1 VFLASILGNMIPF
14 FPVPYLFIVGIVASQ
29 NPGLGLVPIATLAA
43 LGAAIGK
50 FTIYAVGYGTSQM
63 LKGKRARFESLRK
76 LLGGS
81 AFLAAFLFAA
91 SPFPDDIIF
100 IPLGVM
106 RYSPVKTF
114 ISLLSGKFVFALAI
128 AYLFRS
134 ATGLVDLFLGGSPI
148 TVSASIGVFI
158 LISVLM
164 LRIDWERV
172 LDERKQRGLFRGLLR
187 AAWQSVRPKKTD
199 KTPPVESKPPPSPPS
214 G

>member
-1 VFLASILGNMIPF
+1 M
-14 FPVPYLFIVGIVASQ
+14 
-29 NPGLGLVPIATLAA
+29 
-43 LGAAIGK
+43 
-50 FTIYAVGYGTSQM
+50 
-63 LKGKRARFESLRK
+63 
-76 LLGGS
+76 
-81 AFLAAFLFAA
+81 
-91 SPFPDDIIF
+91 
-100 IPLGVM
+100 
-106 RYSPVKTF
+106 KTF

-148 TVSASIGVFI
+148 TVAASIGVFI

-187 AAWQSVRPKKTD
+187 AAWHAARPKKTN
-199 KTPPVESKPPPSPPS
+199 KTPPVEGKPPPSPPS